1 MDRTLLAEVIA
12 TILAGGIMTLI
23 FPDGKFGNLLKM
35 LAGFAVAVGIISIF
49 QGFSFSLP
57 EFSEYE
63 PETDRS
69 TAGVV
74 SALAKKEAEKIV
86 SEYAED
92 FEVEVSVVSVNDS
105 FYVEK
110 IAVYPE
116 KCENEEEM
124 VSELEKKFGLPSLGV
139 SVIKKEG
146 TE

>member
-1 MDRTLLAEVIA
+1 
-12 TILAGGIMTLI
+12 MT
-23 FPDGKFGNLLKM
+23 
-35 LAGFAVAVGIISIF
+35 
-49 QGFSFSLP
+49 
-57 EFSEYE
+57 
-63 PETDRS
+63 